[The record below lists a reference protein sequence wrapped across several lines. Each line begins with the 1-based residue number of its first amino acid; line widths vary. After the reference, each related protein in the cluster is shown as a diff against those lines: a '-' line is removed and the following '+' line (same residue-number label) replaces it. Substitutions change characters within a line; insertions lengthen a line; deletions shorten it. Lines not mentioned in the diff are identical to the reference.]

1 MAQWTKRRLFQ
12 TLARWIGWTAVFT
25 VAISVWGA
33 SAFMP
38 TPLLM
43 LGEGGFVASMFGL
56 VVLAFGI
63 GVRFSNWSW
72 LIGVIVASVLQF
84 FILTSVVESTPERAY
99 GAFLLPFLPFFNLLL
114 MLPAGAGVWWGQR
127 RKAGDA

>member
-38 TPLLM
+38 TPLSM
-43 LGEGGFVASMFGL
+43 LGEGGFVASMLGL

-84 FILTSVVESTPERAY
+84 FILASVVEWTPERAQ
-99 GAFLLPFLPFFNLLL
+99 GAFLLLFLPFYTLLF
-114 MLPAGAGVWWGQR
+114 MLPA
-127 RKAGDA
+127 